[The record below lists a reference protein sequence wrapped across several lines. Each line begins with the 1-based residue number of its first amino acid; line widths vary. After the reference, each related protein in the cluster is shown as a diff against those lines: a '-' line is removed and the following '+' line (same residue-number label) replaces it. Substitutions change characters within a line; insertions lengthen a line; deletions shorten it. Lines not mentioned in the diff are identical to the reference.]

1 MNKCI
6 IVYMESFI
14 AYDPSTK
21 TGELHAIL
29 TIDISLRS
37 FLFYAAWQ
45 NMTHDKSLNLCTWMT
60 MPNHE
65 MKPITM
71 NHKPKTKTKT
81 KTLTQPDYLTSSS
94 LLRMPSIQEARS
106 ESRRD
111 SRRESR
117 RSRSRSSS
125 PEPATKK
132 SRKRSS
138 TPEPAKKSRKR
149 SRSRSP
155 EKKER
160 ARKRSES
167 PSTSPSPKREKR
179 SEKKPEKSNSR
190 QRSSS
195 NSRHQGQHNQQGQQ
209 RPPYSTPTPWTTGTS
224 ILNPAQQNIGG
235 FRGSIWYKG
244 WLNKPPGKPPN
255 YTITFAFGE
264 EYEPEIGPI
273 AENVV
278 HYMTKVLNTDGTIC
292 RRPHIE
298 LPQLEE
304 REARRRDET
313 KVAKAMGEENMKFFS
328 GSPVKKAPAPPLSLR
343 PLPSPVSSKNLG
355 KTMTDQNED
364 QARITAEQ
372 ILTLTFGLDSF
383 ETDHSVFVALGEF
396 MKVDVGQIT
405 STLPTRTDAKDKLVT
420 AMMILIKEKKARPN
434 YPDIIDRAEAIKK
447 DRSNTSA
454 EKITTEVSTPVVK
467 IEPNENVDTPS
478 SDPFNE
484 QNKKRQRKSK

>member
-1 MNKCI
+1 MHYLKINLLHAEIMNKCI

-81 KTLTQPDYLTSSS
+81 KTLKQ
-94 LLRMPSIQEARS
+94 
-106 ESRRD
+106 
-111 SRRESR
+111 
-117 RSRSRSSS
+117 
-125 PEPATKK
+125 
-132 SRKRSS
+132 
-138 TPEPAKKSRKR
+138 
-149 SRSRSP
+149 
-155 EKKER
+155 
-160 ARKRSES
+160 
-167 PSTSPSPKREKR
+167 
-179 SEKKPEKSNSR
+179 
-190 QRSSS
+190 
-195 NSRHQGQHNQQGQQ
+195 
-209 RPPYSTPTPWTTGTS
+209 
-224 ILNPAQQNIGG
+224 
-235 FRGSIWYKG
+235 
-244 WLNKPPGKPPN
+244 
-255 YTITFAFGE
+255 
-264 EYEPEIGPI
+264 
-273 AENVV
+273 
-278 HYMTKVLNTDGTIC
+278 
-292 RRPHIE
+292 
-298 LPQLEE
+298 
-304 REARRRDET
+304 
-313 KVAKAMGEENMKFFS
+313 
-328 GSPVKKAPAPPLSLR
+328 
-343 PLPSPVSSKNLG
+343 SSKNLG
-355 KTMTDQNED
+355 KTTTDQNED